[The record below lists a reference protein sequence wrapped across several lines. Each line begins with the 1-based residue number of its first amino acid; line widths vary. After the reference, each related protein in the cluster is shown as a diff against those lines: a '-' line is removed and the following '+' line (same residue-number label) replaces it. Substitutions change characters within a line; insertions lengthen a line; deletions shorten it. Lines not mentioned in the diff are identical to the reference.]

1 MCPTHVDFNSRLRSL
16 VSDLMNFT
24 SSHDPG
30 APRERGRITMADAQP
45 WLMRGRTKAF
55 GIVIVAVLIWMFL
68 RVSPPVPIASW
79 GGVV

>member
-1 MCPTHVDFNSRLRSL
+1 
-16 VSDLMNFT
+16 
-24 SSHDPG
+24 
-30 APRERGRITMADAQP
+30 MAAAQP

-79 GGVV
+79 GGVVAQAQGQGPRPGSSTH